1 MLSLAGIVVSKDN
14 AFGWKYRGKNMLWSR
29 KKAGGGCT
37 DKLFWAFLLIFFR
50 HGVCGKHGFFFVIIR
65 NLITKY

>member
-1 MLSLAGIVVSKDN
+1 
-14 AFGWKYRGKNMLWSR
+14 MLWSR
-29 KKAGGGCT
+29 KKAGGGCI

>member
-1 MLSLAGIVVSKDN
+1 MRSDRSTEERICYGAG
-14 AFGWKYRGKNMLWSR
+14 
-29 KKAGGGCT
+29 KKPGGGCT